1 MEQEMSTIVRK
12 VTWGLAGAAV
22 TTLARRTTRKA
33 LQAKDVDRRLPPGM
47 RRRRGFGT
55 AMLWAAGI
63 GAVMAMSDTLREQRK
78 EVVER
83 S

>member
-1 MEQEMSTIVRK
+1 MSTIVRK

-22 TTLARRTTRKA
+22 TTLARRTTRNA
-33 LQAKDVDRRLPPGM
+33 LHTQDAERKLPARM

-63 GAVMAMSDTLREQRK
+63 GAVMAMADTLREQRK